1 MKNYEV
7 PHRAMEP
14 VIDFGSISHFE
25 ESFWKSSAEGGK
37 NTIAYIFHAAS
48 TAVKKTFAT
57 ANSVTGEA
65 FDTLSTVA
73 PAPVASRPG
82 SSIEGGANS

>member
-1 MKNYEV
+1 MKNYEA

-14 VIDFGSISHFE
+14 VIDYGSFHEYE
-25 ESFWKSSAEGGK
+25 ESLWKSSAEGAK
-37 NTIAYIFHAAS
+37 KALAFVYSAAS
-48 TAVKKTFAT
+48 RAMEETFKTAGD
-57 ANSVTGEA
+57 VTGEV

-73 PAPVASRPG
+73 PAPIASRPG